1 MTTPKT
7 IEYAGSVIPSGDSEH
22 PSSSLYSVQQQRNS
36 TTDKTSRSEAD
47 SSAKD
52 TIATTHT
59 DNFVIFDSQS
69 QHMQKL
75 TLDSHFEKYERFEE
89 LPESDQQLMIEARK
103 AADDAYA
110 PYSHFHVGAAVLLDS
125 GVIVRGNN
133 QENAAYP
140 SGLCAERVALFAT
153 GAQHPNVKI
162 AAIAITAYPEGK
174 KIPAIPIS
182 PCGDCRQ
189 VMAEYELR
197 YNQKIRLIMEG
208 GNGTFIVSD
217 SVAQLLP
224 FLFSG
229 DVLK

>member
-1 MTTPKT
+1 M
-7 IEYAGSVIPSGDSEH
+7 
-22 PSSSLYSVQQQRNS
+22 
-36 TTDKTSRSEAD
+36 
-47 SSAKD
+47 
-52 TIATTHT
+52 TTHT
-59 DNFVIFDSQS
+59 FTIAYKEVAGEAQLSDSDR
-69 QHMQKL
+69 KL
-75 TLDSHFEKYERFEE
+75 LNEAWLACDS
-89 LPESDQQLMIEARK
+89 
-103 AADDAYA
+103 AYA
-110 PYSHFHVGAAVLLDS
+110 PYSNFHVGAALELAN
-125 GVIVRGNN
+125 GLIFKGNN

-140 SGLCAERVALFAT
+140 SGLCAERVALFAS
-153 GAQHPNVKI
+153 GAQHPNIKI
-162 AAIAITAYPEGK
+162 AAIAITAFPEGK

-208 GNGTFIVSD
+208 GHGTFIVSD

>member
-1 MTTPKT
+1 
-7 IEYAGSVIPSGDSEH
+7 
-22 PSSSLYSVQQQRNS
+22 
-36 TTDKTSRSEAD
+36 
-47 SSAKD
+47 
-52 TIATTHT
+52 
-59 DNFVIFDSQS
+59 
-69 QHMQKL
+69 MQKL
-75 TLDSHFEKYERFEE
+75 TLDSHFEKYERFDE
-89 LPESDQQLMIEARK
+89 LPKADQLLMLEARK

-110 PYSHFHVGAAVLLDS
+110 PYSHFHVGAAVLLDN
-125 GVIVRGNN
+125 GIIVRGNN

-162 AAIAITAYPEGK
+162 AAIAITAYPDGK
-174 KIPAIPIS
+174 KEPAIPIS